1 MGDML
6 NTDYAVQ
13 LELRG
18 PFFRTAAGD
27 WIGRVPAGLAK
38 RAGDIDQPN
47 LPHITLIENGV
58 ALHRTVAGAE
68 ALPAGAFAIVNSA
81 IRFKPL
87 DQGDANAPGRDFR
100 FEILD
105 HAVLPDLNARAELLG
120 PFQHVEGLC
129 WSAPTPAAF
138 SLCPSN
144 NDPWQSRSTL
154 DLMEDGQSLS
164 SRQCYIR
171 DIASKGRG
179 AYGHWHG
186 TFYFST
192 SDGSDPNTNG
202 RSYVATMTAAR
213 PKFLGLGSC
222 HMGFVQRALA
232 AKGRVQEIFP
242 CALTHYT
249 GETLQMLRHIR
260 GEVFIPEEFK
270 SYIAHSKQ
278 LAGTFALDEVDGVFL
293 EICNTSVLEYQGYY
307 LNRTQVVENIVK
319 WIAPYGQRAAGLA
332 SKWFQNGL
340 VRLDEKL
347 RVETSEAML
356 QFLPKHDAEAEL
368 RRDIVRH
375 AKGREQ
381 DEEWMVRD
389 VREILEPLHA
399 PACLVAH
406 TLRYM
411 PDGRPMRWPADLY
424 PRLQTVAA
432 RLGLRLIDP
441 ASYVEAKGAEFSLTP
456 DLEHYTDPFVDFLAD
471 ECWEAW
477 QISARSLSAHTSR

>member
-1 MGDML
+1 M
-6 NTDYAVQ
+6 AS
-13 LELRG
+13 
-18 PFFRTAAGD
+18 
-27 WIGRVPAGLAK
+27 
-38 RAGDIDQPN
+38 
-47 LPHITLIENGV
+47 
-58 ALHRTVAGAE
+58 AE
-68 ALPAGAFAIVNSA
+68 VLPAGTFAIINSVV
-81 IRFKPL
+81 RFQPL
-87 DQGDANAPGRDFR
+87 DLGDANAPGRDFR
-100 FEILD
+100 FDILG
-105 HAVLPDLNARAELLG
+105 HAALPDLNASAELLR
-120 PFQHVEGLC
+120 PFPLVEGLC
-129 WSAPTPAAF
+129 WSAPTPAVF

-144 NDPWQSRSTL
+144 NDPWQSRSRL
-154 DLMEDGQSLS
+154 DLMEDGRSLP

-171 DIASKGRG
+171 DIANKGRG
-179 AYGHWHG
+179 AYGHWNG

-202 RSYVATMTAAR
+202 RSYLATMTAAR

-222 HMGFVQRALA
+222 HIGFVQRALA

-270 SYIAHSKQ
+270 PYIAHSKQ
-278 LAGTFALDEVDGVFL
+278 LAGTFALDQVDGVFL

-319 WIAPYGQRAAGLA
+319 WIAPYGQRASVLA

-347 RVETSEAML
+347 RVETSQALL
-356 QFLPKHDAEAEL
+356 QFLPKNNAEAEL

-381 DEEWMVRD
+381 DEQGMVRD
-389 VREILEPLHA
+389 VHEILEPFHA

-424 PRLQTVAA
+424 PRLRTVAA
-432 RLGLRLIDP
+432 RVGLPLIDP
-441 ASYVEAKGAEFSLTP
+441 ASYVETMGAEFSLMP
-456 DLEHYTDPFVDFLAD
+456 DLEHYTDAFVDFLAD

-477 QISARSLSAHTSR
+477 RSSARCLPSYASS